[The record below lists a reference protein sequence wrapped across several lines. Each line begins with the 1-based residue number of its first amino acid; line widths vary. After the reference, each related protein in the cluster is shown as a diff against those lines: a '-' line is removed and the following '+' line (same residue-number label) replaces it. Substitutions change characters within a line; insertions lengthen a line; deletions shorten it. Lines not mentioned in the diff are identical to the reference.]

1 MSAESQMYDR
11 IMEEV
16 IGVSW
21 ASTHAAHE
29 KLSDIILEYVRGL
42 YELQEVPLAQRR
54 PIMMRLEQLVL
65 QVFRRPHVSRAELH
79 HPARAAFLHGC
90 EQAVHE
96 LFEREQYFSGDVGSA
111 SSWTEHD
118 ARE

>member
-1 MSAESQMYDR
+1 M
-11 IMEEV
+11 
-16 IGVSW
+16 SW
-21 ASTHAAHE
+21 ADQDAAHE

-54 PIMMRLEQLVL
+54 PIMMRLEQLIL
-65 QVFRRPHVSRAELH
+65 QVFKRPHVSRAELH

-96 LFEREQYFSGDVGSA
+96 LFEREQYFADPGLGFDSRA
-111 SSWTEHD
+111 EHELSTIPD
-118 ARE
+118 AE